1 MAYYQKNY
9 YYENISYF
17 RPPITSGVRAIILL
31 NVGSFIV
38 QLLLSLL
45 ISILV
50 SKWRGSFSYNQLL
63 ANVYIFY
70 FLGFNIPLFI
80 KGALWQPLT
89 YMFIHSGLMHL
100 FFNMLWLY
108 IFGPEVEI
116 YFTKKRFFT
125 FYIVCGM
132 VSVLANFLP
141 FLLRGIH
148 PPVIGASGSI
158 MAVLIAF
165 AYINPEREFILFP
178 LPIPINA
185 RGIVILVILMNLFYG
200 FGETQYSVLTHFAGM
215 GIGYI
220 YISADYLGIIYKVKK
235 ALGLSKIDV
244 I

>member
-1 MAYYQKNY
+1 MSYYQKSY

-17 RPPITSGVRAIILL
+17 RPPITSGVRTL
-31 NVGSFIV
+31 
-38 QLLLSLL
+38 
-45 ISILV
+45 ILV
-50 SKWRGSFSYNQLL
+50 NIIIFIAQLFLGLIISFLNFSLRGSLSSTQPLSSI
-63 ANVYIFY
+63 YIFY
-70 FLGFNIPLFI
+70 WLGFNIPMFI

-89 YMFIHSGLMHL
+89 YMFIHSSLMHL

-125 FYIVCGM
+125 FYIICGII
-132 VSVLANFLP
+132 SVLVNFIP
-141 FLLRGIH
+141 FVFKGFQ

-158 MAVLIAF
+158 MAILIAF

-200 FGETQYSVLTHFAGM
+200 LGETQYSVLTHLAGM
-215 GIGYI
+215 GIGYL
-220 YISADYLGIIYKVKK
+220 YISADYSGIIYKIKK
-235 ALGLSKIDV
+235 VLGLNKFDV

>member
-1 MAYYQKNY
+1 MSYYQKNY

-17 RPPITSGVRAIILL
+17 RPPITSGVRTIILV
-31 NVGSFIV
+31 NVGTFIV
-38 QLLLSLL
+38 QLLLSLV
-45 ISILV
+45 ISVLSSSWIG
-50 SKWRGSFSYNQLL
+50 KDSFEQLL
-63 ANVYIFY
+63 SDVNVFY
-70 FLGFNIPLFI
+70 LFGFNIPLFI

-89 YMFIHSGLMHL
+89 YMFLHSGLMHL

-125 FYIVCGM
+125 FYIICGI

-141 FLLRGIH
+141 FVLRGVH

-215 GIGYI
+215 GVGYL

-235 ALGLSKIDV
+235 ALSLNKFDV

>member
-1 MAYYQKNY
+1 MSYYQKNY
-9 YYENISYF
+9 YYENVSYF
-17 RPPITSGVRAIILL
+17 RPPITSGVRTIILI
-31 NVGSFIV
+31 NVGTFIA

-45 ISILV
+45 ISALGLKL
-50 SKWRGSFSYNQLL
+50 SGKYPFEQLL
-63 ANVYIFY
+63 SDFYIFY
-70 FLGFNIPLFI
+70 LFGFNITLFV
-80 KGALWQPLT
+80 KGALWQPFT

-125 FYIVCGM
+125 FYIICGM
-132 VSVLANFLP
+132 VAVLANFIP
-141 FLLRGIH
+141 FVLRGVH

-185 RGIVILVILMNLFYG
+185 RGIVIIAILMNLFYG
-200 FGETQYSVLTHFAGM
+200 FGDTQYSVLTHFAGM
-215 GIGYI
+215 GIGYL

-235 ALGLSKIDV
+235 MFGLNKFNV